1 MFPKQKHF
9 YRGTKARTT
18 KFQPASRGTFGSGLY
33 FGDQACADE
42 YAGPGGS
49 VWEVKLNM
57 GNPLHCLASL
67 DHDYDLDSPAVP
79 LIEQIFSEETA
90 IELIAWA
97 IETDGYFGVEIQ
109 QRLEQLGH
117 DGLVATYPDGSY
129 EVVVFS
135 PAQVQDVRRLDSRAA

>member
-9 YRGTKARTT
+9 YRGTKARIT
-18 KFQPASRGTFGSGLY
+18 KFHPASRGTFGAGLY

-57 GNPLHCLASL
+57 SNPLHCLASL
-67 DHDYDLDSPAVP
+67 EHDYDLDSPAVP
-79 LIEQIFSEETA
+79 LIEQVFSEETA
-90 IELIAWA
+90 IELIARA

-135 PAQVQDVRRLDSRAA
+135 PAQVMDVRRLDSRAA

>member
-1 MFPKQKHF
+1 MFPKQKNF

-18 KFQPASRGTFGSGLY
+18 NFQPASRGIFGSGLY

-57 GNPLHCLASL
+57 SNPLHCLASL
-67 DHDYDLDSPAVP
+67 EHDYDLDSPAVP
-79 LIEQIFSEETA
+79 LIEQIFSIETA
-90 IELIAWA
+90 IELITRA

-135 PAQVQDVRRLDSRAA
+135 PAQVLDVRRLDSRAA